1 MEGLALTDTYDG
13 GDTACGIATALP
25 LHRVELP
32 DGGSVNLCLVR
43 DYIPI
48 PGGVRVTMSYI
59 DDEGRPAV
67 RDVTGAAGSRLLSAL
82 HACTI
87 RP

>member
-1 MEGLALTDTYDG
+1 MEGLALTDTYGG
-13 GDTACGIATALP
+13 GDAARGIATTLP

-43 DYIPI
+43 DYMPI
-48 PGGVRVTMSYI
+48 PGGVRVTMSYTE
-59 DDEGRPAV
+59 EGGMPAV
-67 RDVTGAAGSRLLSAL
+67 RDVTGAAGNRLLSAL
-82 HACTI
+82 NACTI